1 MDNRFGTLDRE
12 VVKMKCD
19 ELKVET
25 IVPQGSAITLQMYGK
40 AEVDEAILEL
50 KNKLNNAIIVAEYVD
65 KLETENT
72 ELNGVNNG

>member
-1 MDNRFGTLDRE
+1 
-12 VVKMKCD
+12 MKCD

-25 IVPQGSAITLQMYGK
+25 IVPQGSVITLQMYGK